1 MKKTYSCELVKKTE
15 LAEGILDFV
24 VKAPEI
30 AEAAEIGQFLHIDC
44 GGKTLLRRPISICD
58 FGDGL
63 VRFAFQ
69 IKGEG
74 TQELAKREVGDMI
87 DMMGPLGHGFK
98 TTEGEKAVIIGGGI
112 GVFPLFGLTR

>member
-1 MKKTYSCELVKKTE
+1 MKKVYKCVLVSKTE
-15 LAEGILDFV
+15 LCPGIFDFV

-30 AEAAEIGQFLHIDC
+30 SELAEIGQFLHINC

-69 IKGEG
+69 VKGEG
-74 TQELAKREVGDMI
+74 TQELAKREVGEMLDI
-87 DMMGPLGHGFK
+87 MGPL
-98 TTEGEKAVIIGGGI
+98 
-112 GVFPLFGLTR
+112 